1 MRKYNIAFI
10 GFAILVLFGLPLAA
24 QAQNQTAYGHLIAKT
39 AEAMVGA
46 DIQYDPAYVGL
57 AYPFGDVAQNRGVC
71 ADVVIRAYRAVNVDF
86 QKRVHEDMKTNFS
99 QYPTRWGLSRP
110 DRNIDHRRV
119 LNLEVY
125 LRRQGAEI
133 AGGRDLSA
141 YQPGDIVAW
150 TLPGGLPHMGI
161 VSTRKASDGEPLI
174 VHHIGGRPRL
184 DKILFEWDMTGHYRY
199 FVPEGA
205 RDR

>member
-1 MRKYNIAFI
+1 MKKHKFAFMSL
-10 GFAILVLFGLPLAA
+10 AILALFSFPLAA
-24 QAQNQTAYGHLIAKT
+24 KAQSQEAYGTLIART
-39 AEAMVGA
+39 AEAMAGA

-71 ADVVIRAYRAVNVDF
+71 ADVVIRAFRAVDVDF
-86 QKRVHEDMKTNFS
+86 QKRVHEDMKANFS

-110 DRNIDHRRV
+110 DKNIDHRRV

-133 AGGRDLSA
+133 SGGRDLSA
-141 YQPGDIVAW
+141 YKPGDIVAW

-161 VSTRKASDGEPLI
+161 VSTKKASNGEPLMA
-174 VHHIGGRPRL
+174 HHIGGRPRL
-184 DKILFEWDMTGHYRY
+184 DKVLFEWEMTGHYRY
-199 FVPEGA
+199 FVPEGE

>member
-1 MRKYNIAFI
+1 MKKQNIGALSLLILAFI
-10 GFAILVLFGLPLAA
+10 GFPATAMA
-24 QAQNQTAYGHLIAKT
+24 QTGEAYGSKIAKT
-39 AEAMVGA
+39 AEAMAGA

-57 AYPFGDVAQNRGVC
+57 SYPFGDVAQNRGVC
-71 ADVVIRAYRAVNVDF
+71 ADVVIRAFRAVDIDF
-86 QKRVHEDMKTNFS
+86 QKRVHEDMKANFS

-110 DRNIDHRRV
+110 DKNIDHRRV

-125 LRRQGAEI
+125 LRRAGAEI
-133 AGGRDLSA
+133 SGGRNLAA
-141 YQPGDIVAW
+141 YQPGDIVGW

-161 VSTRKASDGEPLI
+161 VSTKKASDGEPLM

-184 DKILFEWDMTGHYRY
+184 DKVLFEWEMTGHYRY
-199 FVPEGA
+199 FVPERA